1 MFGQHPGDM
10 LHDLLPGAVD
20 SITVRDFVG
29 ITSRERSKNFPD
41 ARVDAGA
48 SFLPLDRA
56 ENIPVVLTK
65 GADGNDRNAIAMPER
80 RLLSTVFPA
89 EACEH
94 VPQGKLPG
102 RHFAPEW
109 PRSAH
114 GFKIRCALHNFQCA
128 P

>member
-65 GADGNDRNAIAMPER
+65 GADGNDRNAQSQCQKGGSCQR
-80 RLLSTVFPA
+80 FPS
-89 EACEH
+89 
-94 VPQGKLPG
+94 GGL
-102 RHFAPEW
+102 
-109 PRSAH
+109 
-114 GFKIRCALHNFQCA
+114 
-128 P
+128 